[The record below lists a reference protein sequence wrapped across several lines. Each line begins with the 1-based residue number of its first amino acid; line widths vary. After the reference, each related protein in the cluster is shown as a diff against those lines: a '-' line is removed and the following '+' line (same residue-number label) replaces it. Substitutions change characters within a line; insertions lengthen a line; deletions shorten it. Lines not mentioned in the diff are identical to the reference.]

1 MATPVTT
8 GRYGVLNG
16 GAGDDTL
23 TSLDIS
29 DPTLNGGGG
38 DDDIIFKPN
47 GDNQIDYGV
56 VNGGTGDDYIRT
68 FGGDGGGRINGDGGD
83 DFIYVQGTVSSVD
96 GGAGDDTIVR
106 ETRLDASGTSYLKG
120 GAGDDLIVFGH
131 TEGYQIHASVE
142 GNSGDDTILAMTYIS
157 DSEYPSYHELS
168 GGEGSDRFEL
178 DFSDIGANADGLD
191 KDAGVVTTIT
201 DFKPGE
207 DVLVLPI
214 NIELDN
220 RDGFEAPVTF
230 IITQANDESYTDVVF
245 SLEVP
250 AASADAES
258 ATFTATV
265 RLTGAIGLSASDVL
279 LAELQSSDIQLP
291 LR

>member
-23 TSLDIS
+23 TSLDIF

-38 DDDIIFKPN
+38 DDDIIFRPN

-120 GAGDDLIVFGH
+120 GAGGDLIVFGH

-142 GNSGDDTILAMTYIS
+142 EI
-157 DSEYPSYHELS
+157 
-168 GGEGSDRFEL
+168 
-178 DFSDIGANADGLD
+178 
-191 KDAGVVTTIT
+191 VVTTL
-201 DFKPGE
+201 FW
-207 DVLVLPI
+207 
-214 NIELDN
+214 
-220 RDGFEAPVTF
+220 R
-230 IITQANDESYTDVVF
+230 
-245 SLEVP
+245 
-250 AASADAES
+250 
-258 ATFTATV
+258 
-265 RLTGAIGLSASDVL
+265 
-279 LAELQSSDIQLP
+279 
-291 LR
+291 

>member
-29 DPTLNGGGG
+29 DPTLNGGG
-38 DDDIIFKPN
+38 
-47 GDNQIDYGV
+47 
-56 VNGGTGDDYIRT
+56 GDDYIRT

-230 IITQANDESYTDVVF
+230 IITQVNDESYTDVVF

-265 RLTGAIGLSASDVL
+265 RLTGTIGLSASDVL